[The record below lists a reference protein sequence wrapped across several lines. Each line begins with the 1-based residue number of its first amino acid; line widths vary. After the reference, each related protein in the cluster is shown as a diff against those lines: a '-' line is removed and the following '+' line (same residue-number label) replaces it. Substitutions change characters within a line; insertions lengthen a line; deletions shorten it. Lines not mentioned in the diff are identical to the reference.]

1 MTIKGGGGVGRLME
15 KTILN
20 FHFDYLHPSLICS
33 EDKTTHA
40 PSQFFATNSTFHL
53 GGAQRELK
61 IARNRQR
68 TILLE
73 INDIIE
79 KLRIMLIQNS
89 QENINFQTCW
99 EIVAIVDIFKF
110 KKTLAQKQS

>member
-1 MTIKGGGGVGRLME
+1 M
-15 KTILN
+15 
-20 FHFDYLHPSLICS
+20 FS

-79 KLRIMLIQNS
+79 
-89 QENINFQTCW
+89 
-99 EIVAIVDIFKF
+99 
-110 KKTLAQKQS
+110 

>member
-1 MTIKGGGGVGRLME
+1 MVGGGFDFHIPILKNDFFENHLESFLDCENVLE

-61 IARNRQR
+61 IARKRQR

-89 QENINFQTCW
+89 G
-99 EIVAIVDIFKF
+99 KH
-110 KKTLAQKQS
+110 